1 MRIGVLDIGS
11 NTGHLLIVDA
21 YRGGAPVPAHT
32 YKESLRLAEKLD
44 ADGGMGQG
52 AVDRLLKYVAEA
64 KSEAEDNGCTTV
76 LAFATS
82 AVRDAT
88 NAESVI
94 ELVRSTTGVDLEV
107 LPGEDEARL
116 TFLAVRRW
124 FGWSSGRLGVLDIGG
139 GSLELAAGADEIPE
153 TAQSLPLGVGRLTRD
168 WITAGKDLHE
178 LRLFVRA
185 TIAEDAGALL
195 RGGSFDRAVATSK
208 TFRTLARVCGAAPQD
223 DGPFV
228 RRVLKRDDLAKFA
241 AQLPHMDTSE
251 IAALPGVS
259 ADRAHQMVAGAII
272 AEAAMDLFDLNDLQ
286 ICPWA
291 LREGVIL
298 QHLDHL

>member
-228 RRVLKRDDLAKFA
+228 RRVLKRDDLAKLA